1 MVGMRRLVVVGRR
14 RIRAEEA
21 GEDQWIRVK
30 TKRN

>member
-21 GEDQWIRVK
+21 GEDQWISVETNK
-30 TKRN
+30 S